1 MALITNIS
9 NATGVLISKAPLVG
23 KVDEQTL
30 VYEDPSGNKHSL
42 IVSFFQEG
50 TQTITRYDGFD
61 ETTAKAFAAAHTV
74 QDTISVAVYS
84 VNSTIIDG
92 HGGYFDVHH
101 AYVSAASRATVRHKA
116 GRMYFVEVEEISCTV
131 TSQVGVGQ

>member
-1 MALITNIS
+1 MALITNAS
-9 NATGVLISKAPLVG
+9 NAVGVLISKTPLVG

-30 VYEDPSGNKHSL
+30 VYEDSQGNKHSQ

-61 ETTAKAFAAAHTV
+61 EDTAKAFAVAHTS

-116 GRMYFVEVEEISCTV
+116 GRMYCVEVEEISCTV
-131 TSQVGVGQ
+131 TSSAGVAQ